1 MQNMF
6 LKMRLWNIIGRL
18 SVASRLSLWILFALG
33 LLSVLAPWVSPDS
46 TPEANRQDVRIRTL
60 KPAQSVDFLI
70 ESRTSEESRTSDET
84 RLSQSRIPLSWYEPN
99 QIGFRYVVWD
109 QPYDTLSVSPSA
121 GHSISIESQTFWF
134 GTDLMGRDLLSR
146 LLLGMRSTLKIGVF
160 AVLVS
165 LLVGISIGMLA
176 GYFGGKVD
184 QILTWLMQ
192 VVWSVPSIMLVIA
205 FSLALGRGAW
215 QVYLAVGLTLW
226 VDVARLVRGEARR
239 LREQE
244 FVQAAQVLGYSSI
257 RIMMHHLLPNM
268 LGPILIMAAAQFASA
283 ILVESGLS
291 FLGLG
296 IQPPAPSLGM
306 MIREHY
312 PYILTRSAWLAIAP
326 GVVISLMVLTC
337 NLLSTGM
344 SDLLGRVEKKS

>member
-1 MQNMF
+1 MF
-6 LKMRLWNIIGRL
+6 VNRRFSGFI
-18 SVASRLSLWILFALG
+18 SRLPVAARWSLYILFGLG
-33 LLSVLAPWVSPDS
+33 ALSVLAPWISPDS
-46 TPEANRQDVRIRTL
+46 TPDANQQDVRIRTL
-60 KPAQSVDFLI
+60 PPGRGVDFLI
-70 ESRTSEESRTSDET
+70 EARST
-84 RLSQSRIPLSWYEPN
+84 RNSNQSQSRLPLGWYESKPW
-99 QIGFRYVVWD
+99 GYRYVVWD
-109 QPYDTLSVSPSA
+109 QPYDTISVVSSA
-121 GHSISIESQTFWF
+121 GQQMEVIHQTFWI

-146 LLLGMRSTLKIGVF
+146 LLLGMRITLKIGVF

-165 LLVGISIGMLA
+165 LLVGIALGMLA
-176 GYFGGKVD
+176 GYYGGKVD
-184 QILTWLMQ
+184 QFLTWLMQ

-244 FVQAAQVLGYSSI
+244 FVQAAQVLGYGST

>member
-1 MQNMF
+1 MNGKPWAF
-6 LKMRLWNIIGRL
+6 VNRLPAPARI
-18 SVASRLSLWILFALG
+18 SFWILLG
-33 LLSVLAPWVSPDS
+33 ISIFSIMAPWIAPDSSPD
-46 TPEANRQDVRIRTL
+46 ANRQDVRIRTL
-60 KPAQSVDFLI
+60 PPARSVDFLVEHNAKGDSI
-70 ESRTSEESRTSDET
+70 CFDQKRT
-84 RLSQSRIPLSWYEPN
+84 PLMWYERTDF
-99 QIGFRYVVWD
+99 GFRYVVWD
-109 QPYDTLSVSPSA
+109 QPEDTLSVRQS
-121 GHSISIESQTFWF
+121 HEYKVNLIRQTFWL

-146 LLLGMRSTLKIGVF
+146 LLLGMRITLKIGVF
-160 AVLVS
+160 AVMVS
-165 LLVGISIGMLA
+165 LLVGICVGMLA
-176 GYFGGKVD
+176 GYYGGKVD
-184 QILTWLMQ
+184 QCLTWLMQ

-205 FSLALGRGAW
+205 FSLAMGRGAW

-244 FVQAAQVLGYSSI
+244 FVLAAQVLGYGPG
-257 RIMMHHLLPNM
+257 RIMLHHLLPNM
-268 LGPILIMAAAQFASA
+268 AGPILIMASAQFASA

-326 GVVISLMVLTC
+326 GVAISGMVLAS
-337 NLLSTGM
+337 NLLSTGL
-344 SDLLGRVEKKS
+344 SDLFGRVGGTS

>member
-1 MQNMF
+1 MNRGF
-6 LKMRLWNIIGRL
+6 GSFIHRLPLAARL
-18 SVASRLSLWILFALG
+18 SFWILLCMGVLSL
-33 LLSVLAPWVSPDS
+33 VAPWAAPDSSPD
-46 TPEANRQDVRIRTL
+46 ANQQEVRIRTL
-60 KPAQSVDFLI
+60 PPGRWVDFLLD
-70 ESRTSEESRTSDET
+70 SRFVADSIAVRNRT
-84 RLSQSRIPLSWYEPN
+84 PLSWYQRSGE
-99 QIGFRYVVWD
+99 GFRYVVWD
-109 QPYDTLSVSPSA
+109 TSEDTMSVLLSEGQQVT
-121 GHSISIESQTFWF
+121 IERQRFWL

-146 LLLGMRSTLKIGVF
+146 LLLGMRITLKIGVF

-165 LLVGISIGMLA
+165 LLVGICMGMLA

-239 LREQE
+239 LRELE
-244 FVQAAQVLGYSSI
+244 FVQAARVLGFGPL
-257 RIMMHHLLPNM
+257 RVMANHLLPNM
-268 LGPILIMAAAQFASA
+268 VGPILIMAAAQFASA

-296 IQPPAPSLGM
+296 IQPPTPSLGM

-312 PYILTRSAWLAIAP
+312 PYILTRSAWLAVAP
-326 GVVISLMVLTC
+326 GLLISLLVLSF
-337 NLLSTGM
+337 NLLSTGL

>member
-1 MQNMF
+1 M
-6 LKMRLWNIIGRL
+6 KIGL
-18 SVASRLSLWILFALG
+18 FGTSLLENNP
-33 LLSVLAPWVSPDS
+33 VLAYLKRLPAAARISFWMLLAAAVVAVAAPWIVPDTSPD
-46 TPEANRQDVRIRTL
+46 ANQQDVRIRTL
-60 KPAQSVDFLI
+60 PPARSVYFLI
-70 ESRTSEESRTSDET
+70 DTEVQGDSTFGYARTPLAWYKSSED
-84 RLSQSRIPLSWYEPN
+84 
-99 QIGFRYVVWD
+99 GVRYVVWD
-109 QPYDTLSVSPSA
+109 QPEDTLLARPSR
-121 GHSISIESQTFWF
+121 ERRVRVEMQTFWL

-146 LLLGMRSTLKIGVF
+146 LILGMRITLKIGVF

-165 LLVGISIGMLA
+165 LLVGVCMGMLS

-184 QILTWLMQ
+184 QVLTWLMQ

-215 QVYLAVGLTLW
+215 QVYLAVGLSLW
-226 VDVARLVRGEARR
+226 VDVARLVRGEVRR
-239 LREQE
+239 FREQE
-244 FVQAAQVLGYSSI
+244 FVQAAKVLGYGPF
-257 RIMMHHLLPNM
+257 RIMLHHLLPNM
-268 LGPILIMAAAQFASA
+268 AGPILIMAAAQFGSA

-326 GVVISLMVLTC
+326 GLVISLMVLTC
-337 NLLSTGM
+337 NLLSTGL
-344 SDLLGRVEKKS
+344 SDILGRVEKNS

>member
-1 MQNMF
+1 MF
-6 LKMRLWNIIGRL
+6 LKMRLWHIIGRL

-33 LLSVLAPWVSPDS
+33 LLSVMAPWVSPDS

-70 ESRTSEESRTSDET
+70 ESRSSGKLRSSEESQTSVESRSSVES

-99 QIGFRYVVWD
+99 QSGFRYVVWD

-257 RIMMHHLLPNM
+257 R
-268 LGPILIMAAAQFASA
+268 
-283 ILVESGLS
+283 
-291 FLGLG
+291 
-296 IQPPAPSLGM
+296 
-306 MIREHY
+306 
-312 PYILTRSAWLAIAP
+312 
-326 GVVISLMVLTC
+326 
-337 NLLSTGM
+337 
-344 SDLLGRVEKKS
+344 

>member
-1 MQNMF
+1 M
-6 LKMRLWNIIGRL
+6 
-18 SVASRLSLWILFALG
+18 
-33 LLSVLAPWVSPDS
+33 SVLLNHRMWSFIRRLPVAARMSFWMLLGTGVLAVAAPWIVPDSSPD
-46 TPEANRQDVRIRTL
+46 ANRQDVRIRTL
-60 KPAQSVDFLI
+60 PPARNVYFLI
-70 ESRTSEESRTSDET
+70 DTDVQGDSTFGYIRT
-84 RLSQSRIPLSWYEPN
+84 PLAWYERTDA
-99 QIGFRYVVWD
+99 GLRYVVWD
-109 QPYDTLSVSPSA
+109 QTEDTLTA
-121 GHSISIESQTFWF
+121 GQSQERRVRVEMQTFWM

-146 LLLGMRSTLKIGVF
+146 LLLGMRITLKIGVF

-165 LLVGISIGMLA
+165 LLVGVCMGMMA

-184 QILTWLMQ
+184 QALTWLMQ

-215 QVYLAVGLTLW
+215 QVYLAVGLSLW

-244 FVQAAQVLGYSSI
+244 FVQAAQVLGYGPF
-257 RIMMHHLLPNM
+257 RIMRHHLLPNM
-268 LGPILIMAAAQFASA
+268 AGPILIMAAAQFGSA

-312 PYILTRSAWLAIAP
+312 PYILTRSAWLALAP

-337 NLLSTGM
+337 NLLSTGL
-344 SDLLGRVEKKS
+344 SDLLGRVEKKL

>member
-1 MQNMF
+1 VEP
-6 LKMRLWNIIGRL
+6 RH
-18 SVASRLSLWILFALG
+18 
-33 LLSVLAPWVSPDS
+33 
-46 TPEANRQDVRIRTL
+46 
-60 KPAQSVDFLI
+60 
-70 ESRTSEESRTSDET
+70 
-84 RLSQSRIPLSWYEPN
+84 SQSRIPLSWYEPN
-99 QIGFRYVVWD
+99 QTGFRYVVWD

-165 LLVGISIGMLA
+165 LLVGIFIGMLA